1 MALSRTGTLHNLPCS
16 FEGLREEDARR
27 ALGGALRWLRG
38 YADELVENKSF
49 AELLCTR
56 QKELLNPITER
67 PLHFPLKAVQLA
79 FTFLWDDGT
88 PRCVEVHPTPSPFLL
103 AIRWIKRNR
112 RRRPHG
118 SEHAQLLK
126 LVGTAF

>member
-1 MALSRTGTLHNLPCS
+1 
-16 FEGLREEDARR
+16 
-27 ALGGALRWLRG
+27 
-38 YADELVENKSF
+38 VENKSF

-88 PRCVEVHPTPSPFLL
+88 PPPRRSPSHPIAILAGHSLDKAQSTP
-103 AIRWIKRNR
+103 A
-112 RRRPHG
+112 
-118 SEHAQLLK
+118 
-126 LVGTAF
+126 T

>member
-1 MALSRTGTLHNLPCS
+1 MNPGREREPFQTMALSRTGRLHNLPCS

-27 ALGGALRWLRG
+27 ALGGALHWLRG

-88 PRCVEVHPTPSPFLL
+88 PPPRRSPSHPIAILAGHSLDKAQSTP
-103 AIRWIKRNR
+103 A
-112 RRRPHG
+112 
-118 SEHAQLLK
+118 
-126 LVGTAF
+126 T